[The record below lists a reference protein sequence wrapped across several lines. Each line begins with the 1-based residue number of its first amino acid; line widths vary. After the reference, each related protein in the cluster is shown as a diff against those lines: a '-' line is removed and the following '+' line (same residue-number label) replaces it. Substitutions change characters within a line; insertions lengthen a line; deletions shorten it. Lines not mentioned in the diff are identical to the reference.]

1 MKQWAQ
7 HINLNP
13 YKTQRSQNTIQ
24 FASQKVSNSTIN
36 AKCPN
41 LKHKSRLVH
50 VQNTSTK
57 TRSKTKPNDQNRSQ
71 SFTYCTFKQ
80 LRKCPQKDQHQF
92 TRQVA
97 QMINVKQRQA
107 NEHKMDNQIRKFK
120 SKQKCIQWLW
130 NVLYKLLMLWTNIM
144 QKIKSRRAQMIGE
157 QKCTNAVQKMWH
169 KLSHYIFMCQKQW

>member
-71 SFTYCTFKQ
+71 SFTYCTFAYLCFTLIIWATCFVNWCWSFWGHFIECLNVQ
-80 LRKCPQKDQHQF
+80 YVKD
-92 TRQVA
+92 
-97 QMINVKQRQA
+97 
-107 NEHKMDNQIRKFK
+107 
-120 SKQKCIQWLW
+120 W
-130 NVLYKLLMLWTNIM
+130 VLFWSFDLVLNLVFVLVFCTWTNCALCF
-144 QKIKSRRAQMIGE
+144 RFG
-157 QKCTNAVQKMWH
+157 H
-169 KLSHYIFMCQKQW
+169 